1 METVGKK
8 LEDGQKIISESLVR
22 LYAYYHPDG
31 DALGSW
37 LEAKKLFENQGCKIV
52 SDEEYSSYKFRV
64 IEIPGDGST
73 LYFTKSLIK

>member
-8 LEDGQKIISESLVR
+8 IEDGRKIISESLVR
-22 LYAYYHPDG
+22 LYAFSHPENG
-31 DALGSW
+31 DAVASW
-37 LEAKKLFENQGCKIV
+37 VAAEKWFKEQGCGIV

-73 LYFTKSLIK
+73 LYFIK